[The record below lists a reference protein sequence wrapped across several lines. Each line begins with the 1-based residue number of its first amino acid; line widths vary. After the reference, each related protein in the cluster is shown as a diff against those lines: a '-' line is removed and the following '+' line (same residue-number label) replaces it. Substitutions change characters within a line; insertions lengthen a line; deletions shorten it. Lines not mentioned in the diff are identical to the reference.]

1 MIRIIIFLI
10 DLPGQCAQVAVFL
23 RWCEMTRKLV
33 LVWNDDISSVWHLV
47 WKLSDKMWYGIFVYM
62 CSCFPSFLCMLT
74 TSDYLILIGY
84 SHVITCLRNQTL
96 GEKNVLNLP
105 ERLSPADGS
114 RGVGDLWWLTPPSSY
129 SKPGVSRK
137 FSSIKFGGYVINMFF
152 FFVETPIPPN
162 MVVSR
167 NRSWPI
173 PISLQCGAPYIVI
186 SWSGFAPITSSL

>member
-23 RWCEMTRKLV
+23 RWCEMTRNLV

-62 CSCFPSFLCMLT
+62 CSCFPSFLLYV
-74 TSDYLILIGY
+74 DNIWLPHLDWILPCYNMSQEPNFG
-84 SHVITCLRNQTL
+84 R
-96 GEKNVLNLP
+96 KKVLNLP

-152 FFVETPIPPN
+152 FFCRNPN
-162 MVVSR
+162 SPKYGR
-167 NRSWPI
+167 ES
-173 PISLQCGAPYIVI
+173 
-186 SWSGFAPITSSL
+186 